1 MPGARYGASD
11 ASLAVDGP
19 SSSIAGEQANILQQH
34 RLEPVGETD
43 DKVHHPAGEVV
54 TGSID
59 SNGVEEGA
67 NTAKQ
72 TQERQ
77 QVVVEMFRHAWKG
90 YTSFAWGS
98 DELLP
103 LTKTGTSSY
112 GLGLTIVDSLDTMWL
127 MGLTEEFQE
136 ARKWVANSLNIAG
149 NHREVSVFE
158 TNIRVLGG
166 LLSAY
171 HLSKD
176 DVFLRK
182 AVSFVN
188 KHPKFMFLLL

>member
-1 MPGARYGASD
+1 M
-11 ASLAVDGP
+11 
-19 SSSIAGEQANILQQH
+19 
-34 RLEPVGETD
+34 
-43 DKVHHPAGEVV
+43 
-54 TGSID
+54 
-59 SNGVEEGA
+59 
-67 NTAKQ
+67 
-72 TQERQ
+72 
-77 QVVVEMFRHAWKG
+77 VVEMFRHAWKG